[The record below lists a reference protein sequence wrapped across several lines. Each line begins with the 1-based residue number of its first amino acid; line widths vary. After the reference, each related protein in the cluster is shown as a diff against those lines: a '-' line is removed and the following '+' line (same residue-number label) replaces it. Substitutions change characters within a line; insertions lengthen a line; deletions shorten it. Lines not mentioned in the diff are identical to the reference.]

1 VAEVRPAQKDQHA
14 GRPGPVDELAAGRQE
29 RVAGGRDARAGLA
42 LGMVFGAA
50 VAWNLAANL
59 WLPWALYVP
68 GALLLAATLVGVAL
82 KLGGCRWSDLGLDRL
97 DIRRG
102 LAYGAVVAVALAV
115 VLALGAVL
123 PATRGL
129 FQDRRAA
136 GISTAVLLYV
146 ALVRVPLG
154 TVMLEETLF
163 RGVLLG
169 LGLRRWSQAT
179 AVTVSCLAFGLWH
192 VLPARHVTSFNPVFA
207 GLAGGRLGQ
216 IFGVVAAV
224 VATAVAGLV
233 LCWLR
238 LRSRSLLAPALVHAT
253 VNGLGYGLAFLA
265 GRAP

>member
-1 VAEVRPAQKDQHA
+1 V
-14 GRPGPVDELAAGRQE
+14 PVDELAAGRQE
-29 RVAGGRDARAGLA
+29 GTADGRGSRAGLA
-42 LGMVFGAA
+42 LGVILGAA

-68 GALLLAATLVGVAL
+68 GAVVLAATLVGVAA
-82 KLGGCRWSDLGLDRL
+82 KLGGCRWSDLGLDRHEL
-97 DIRRG
+97 RRG
-102 LAYGAVVAVALAV
+102 LAYGAAVALPVAV
-115 VLALGAVL
+115 LLAVGAAL

-129 FQDRRAA
+129 FQDRRAE

-154 TVMLEETLF
+154 TVVLEETLF

-169 LGLRRWSQAT
+169 LGLRRWSQTT
-179 AVTVSCLAFGLWH
+179 AVTVSCVAFGLWH

-207 GLAGGRLGQ
+207 GLAGGQLSWLY
-216 IFGVVAAV
+216 GVVAAV

>member
-1 VAEVRPAQKDQHA
+1 
-14 GRPGPVDELAAGRQE
+14 VDRQE
-29 RVAGGRDARAGLA
+29 QAASGRGDRAGIA
-42 LGMVFGAA
+42 LGVVLGAA
-50 VAWNLAANL
+50 VTWNLAANL

-68 GALLLAATLVGVAL
+68 GGLLVAAILVGVAV
-82 KLGGCRWSDLGLDRL
+82 KLGGCRWSDLGLDRHEL
-97 DIRRG
+97 RRG
-102 LAYGAVVAVALAV
+102 LAYGAVVALAVTV
-115 VLALGAVL
+115 VLASGAAL

-146 ALVRVPLG
+146 ALVRVPFG
-154 TVMLEETLF
+154 TVVLEETLF

-169 LGLRRWSQAT
+169 LGLRRWSQTT

-207 GLAGGRLGQ
+207 GLAGSRLGWVY
-216 IFGVVAAV
+216 GVVAAV
-224 VATAVAGLV
+224 AGTAVAGLV

-265 GRAP
+265 WRAP